1 MSIQQRIR
9 RFVLENFYVADA
21 SELGDDT
28 SLVGTGLV
36 DSTGILEVL
45 AFLEAEFGIRIED
58 RETTPDNLETIERMV
73 AFVARKQRAR
83 DAEGG
88 LVRLA

>member
-9 RFVLENFYVADA
+9 RFVLENFYVADPSDLA
-21 SELGDDT
+21 DDT

-45 AFLEAEFGIRIED
+45 AFLEAEFAIEVAD
-58 RETTPDNLETIERMV
+58 RETTPDNLDSIERMT
-73 AFVARKQRAR
+73 AFVERKQRAR
-83 DAEGG
+83 DEGG
-88 LVRLA
+88 LGATG